1 MTKLRALP
9 ERSAGST
16 VAAIHI
22 DYARDSLEDLTAPV
36 QRSQH
41 YITDNAP
48 ALLAGGDAARALR
61 ARTQGAHLDP
71 DPESGGP
78 QQLAAA

>member
-48 ALLAGGDAARALR
+48 ALLASGDAARA
-61 ARTQGAHLDP
+61 QGAHLDP
-71 DPESGGP
+71 DPEPGGP